1 MGRLLRF
8 GVLAVALAVIAL
20 AGAPAAFAVE
30 PINPPNLSTDC
41 ASVAP
46 DQSFCV
52 RVFPICRP
60 GPTCPGG
67 VNIINND
74 QFVDDDPI
82 RIAKPFFLWLPATV
96 TNDAHAPLV
105 VTGATTHLYCY
116 STEPGPDRPNVVQI
130 TTAFASYITS
140 IGPSNR
146 LCVPAAKTE
155 L

>member
-20 AGAPAAFAVE
+20 AGTPAFAVE
-30 PINPPNLSTDC
+30 PTNPPILSTDC

-46 DQSFCV
+46 NQSFCV

-60 GPTCPGG
+60 GPTCPLGPT
-67 VNIINND
+67 VINND
-74 QFVDDDPI
+74 QFVDNDQIKLGRPL
-82 RIAKPFFLWLPATV
+82 FLWLPATV
-96 TNDAHAPLV
+96 TNDDHEALPVNGDA
-105 VTGATTHLYCY
+105 THLYCY
-116 STEPGPDRPNVVQI
+116 ATETGPDRPDVVRV
-130 TTAFASYITS
+130 TTAFATFITPL
-140 IGPSNR
+140 GPSNR